1 MAGGFAGMACWGCI
15 YPIDVIKSVVPTDIT
30 PLVAGHEDKTFLGT
44 GFYWSDPLFSASR
57 VVEVAHGAID
67 KYANHGGGAGTG

>member
-44 GFYWSDPLFSASR
+44 GLPERSLVLCVSRGRSSAWSNLQ
-57 VVEVAHGAID
+57 IC
-67 KYANHGGGAGTG
+67 